1 MGDKIKLKE
10 ILAESK
16 SYLANH
22 YIHLQKSDWKGL
34 PELTNKDATFCPFS
48 CPTQAWSMA
57 SILEVFIF
65 VFYRFSAIR
74 ILFKLK
80 LINFFSNI
88 LRLLMISDELR
99 NTYELLST

>member
-1 MGDKIKLKE
+1 MTHFPFQEWLWPVGYYLRARLHFCSKMGDKIKLKE
-10 ILAESK
+10 ILAETK

-57 SILEVFIF
+57 SILEVFLFSSCFLI
-65 VFYRFSAIR
+65 VFYD
-74 ILFKLK
+74 
-80 LINFFSNI
+80 SN
-88 LRLLMISDELR
+88 SH
-99 NTYELLST
+99 